1 MSILKLASL
10 VVTANAYEES
20 KILAVVPSNGS
31 GDLAFVRASTK
42 TRVNP
47 QGFIADTCKNIFRF
61 SETFTNSYW
70 VKTSSTVTANQ
81 GLSPLGT
88 LTATRFNST
97 STTSETQ
104 LRATIPA
111 GNANEIYFT
120 SVYVKKTTTRYF
132 RIRTLFVQG
141 GTGPIAVYFDL
152 DNALVARQDGTL
164 IGSITNE
171 GNGWYRCSVRTIYG
185 ASGNIPL
192 VDIGFMNV
200 SGSQIASVPV
210 EGLFWGAQ
218 LELSSTLTSY
228 LQTTDRLNVPSID
241 YTGGGCPNILLEPQ
255 RTNLFVFS
263 NDFANTYWNKANSS
277 VSTSSEVSPNGTS
290 DSIILNEGTTVN
302 SFHWL
307 QPSTSGVLVNN
318 QVFTVSIFAKKLT
331 RNGLVI
337 NIYNGVTSNFIIF
350 NLDNG
355 TVATSNTGDVTAKI
369 EAFANGWYRCS
380 YTRLIASTGSPN
392 LIIGMANTSTFSYQ
406 GENKEILI
414 ANSQLE
420 QGSFATSYIPTQA
433 SAVTR
438 TADSF
443 TKSNIF
449 TNNFITSLGGT
460 WFIEFKNNIPL
471 IRDGFA
477 SGLALSASSTT
488 DGIVF
493 KNYGVSQ
500 RIQLIFRLN
509 NIEFFA
515 IVTTS
520 LNPKIVIKWNGVN
533 INVFE
538 NGIKIAN
545 NVAFSL
551 TEMQLL
557 NCSNT
562 DVTRNISQMALF
574 PTPLSDEEC
583 ILLSS
588 TSYNNYQEMA
598 TALNYINQ

>member
-241 YTGGGCPNILLEPQ
+241 YTGGGCPSILLEPQ
-255 RTNLFVFS
+255 RTNSAVFS
-263 NDFANTYWNKANSS
+263 NDFTNSLWDKLS
-277 VSTSSEVSPNGTS
+277 YNGTS
-290 DSIILNEGTTVN
+290 TVQANNVISPEGSLNAHTITPPQVVAPTERN
-302 SFHWL
+302 NRML
-307 QPSTSGVLVNN
+307 RQMSTATNLD
-318 QVFTVSIFAKKLT
+318 FTFSIFVKSSIAGVSFKLIHIGFNSDT
-331 RNGLVI
+331 NVKE
-337 NIYNGVTSNFIIF
+337 TSFTTTTNWVRYSI
-350 NLDNG
+350 
-355 TVATSNTGDVTAKI
+355 TSNTASLAGLRANISFGNTIQIYGGQI
-369 EAFANGWYRCS
+369 ELSSS
-380 YTRLIASTGSPN
+380 Y
-392 LIIGMANTSTFSYQ
+392 
-406 GENKEILI
+406 
-414 ANSQLE
+414 
-420 QGSFATSYIPTQA
+420 ATSYIPTQA

>member
-31 GDLAFVRASTK
+31 GDLDFVRASTK
-42 TRVNP
+42 SRVNSD
-47 QGFIADTCKNIFRF
+47 GFIADSCKNIFRF

-70 VKTSSTVTANQ
+70 AKTSSTVTANQ

-111 GNANEIYFT
+111 GNVNDIYFT

-141 GTGPIAVYFDL
+141 GLGSIAVYFDL

-241 YTGGGCPNILLEPQ
+241 YTGGGCPSILLEPQ
-255 RTNLFVFS
+255 RTNLVVPS
-263 NDFANTYWNKANSS
+263 NNK
-277 VSTSSEVSPNGTS
+277 
-290 DSIILNEGTTVN
+290 
-302 SFHWL
+302 
-307 QPSTSGVLVNN
+307 NN
-318 QVFTVSIFAKKLT
+318 IT
-331 RNGLVI
+331 
-337 NIYNGVTSNFIIF
+337 
-350 NLDNG
+350 
-355 TVATSNTGDVTAKI
+355 TGDIQGT
-369 EAFANGWYRCS
+369 Y
-380 YTRLIASTGSPN
+380 L
-392 LIIGMANTSTFSYQ
+392 ANTSTLAPDNSLTSYRFTPAQLGQSLATASGNPTNRLYFEISLTNSTYTNSIYVKSASGNNFNFAIKVVNIGTDTEVSSKTIVVTNVWQRVETTGLLNGSNQ
-406 GENKEILI
+406 GLRFVLK
-414 ANSQLE
+414 SE
-420 QGSFATSYIPTQA
+420 QAVDLWGFQCELGAYATSYILTQA

-438 TADSF
+438 ITDTF
-443 TKSNIF
+443 RKNNIF

-460 WFIEFKNNIPL
+460 WFVEFKNNIPL
-471 IRDGFA
+471 IRDGA
-477 SGLALSASSTT
+477 GAGLNLSANGGYSPGLLFKQSNNNSLIRLSALDNNSIEST
-488 DGIVF
+488 V
-493 KNYGVSQ
+493 Y
-500 RIQLIFRLN
+500 
-509 NIEFFA
+509 
-515 IVTTS
+515 VTTQTTS
-520 LNPKIVIKWNGVN
+520 KVIIKWNGFN
-533 INVFE
+533 LNVFE
-538 NGIKIAN
+538 NGIKVVSN
-545 NVAFSL
+545 YPFTL
-551 TEMQLL
+551 TLL
-557 NCSNT
+557 NVLDCSGLTTTINL
-562 DVTRNISQMALF
+562 SSLALF

-588 TSYNNYQEMA
+588 TSYNTYQEMA